1 MVSTPFLALRHLSD
15 KVYCADCRCFCSICK
30 APSVQCIFLLRSQH
44 GSKLRVCC
52 ALSRKD
58 KQAAIEG
65 RRICKKSES
74 LAMSA
79 LEDACSGEACYLIM
93 GPILFVAGKACEIIG
108 AKA

>member
-1 MVSTPFLALRHLSD
+1 M
-15 KVYCADCRCFCSICK
+15 
-30 APSVQCIFLLRSQH
+30 QCIFILCSQH
-44 GSKLRVCC
+44 GSKLRICC

-65 RRICKKSES
+65 RRICEKSEF

-93 GPILFVAGKACEIIG
+93 GPILFVAGKAREVIE